1 MSRIVLRV
9 DLLKERFSVPRMR
22 DSEVEQWVLRELSLS
37 EIRSREV
44 SVFARDGVV
53 RLRGTAQSNSDK
65 LAIEEA
71 ALRANGVT
79 GVINEMIVKPSTA
92 LIGKVPFIQCP
103 ARRVLIQ
110 PKAIQQTA
118 AKTAVA

>member
-1 MSRIVLRV
+1 MPS
-9 DLLKERFSVPRMR
+9 MR

-53 RLRGTAQSNSDK
+53 QLRGSAQSNRDK

-71 ALRANGVT
+71 TLRATGVV
-79 GVINEMIVKPSTA
+79 GVINEMRAKPSTA
-92 LIGKVPFIQCP
+92 LIDKVPFIQSP
-103 ARRVLIQ
+103 SRGVLIQ
-110 PKAIQQTA
+110 PKTIQRPVRKTA
-118 AKTAVA
+118 AV